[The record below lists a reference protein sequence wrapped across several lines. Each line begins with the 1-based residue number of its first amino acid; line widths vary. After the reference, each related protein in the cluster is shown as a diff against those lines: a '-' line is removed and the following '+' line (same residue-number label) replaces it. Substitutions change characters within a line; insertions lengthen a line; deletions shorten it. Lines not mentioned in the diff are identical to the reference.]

1 MLSKTQSKRLQ
12 SDSGTTTAASAT
24 HSVTIAGGTGITTAV
39 SGSTLTITNTASFPS
54 ANENDNLVYDGSQFI
69 ATESPTISFI
79 ITSNATAGYR
89 FDGGGLPTGSD
100 NPTIY
105 VYRGFT
111 YRFNNTTGGSHPFE
125 INVSQNGSAVSGVS
139 GSQSGVQFWTVPQTL
154 SAGTTYVYQCTIH
167 GGMKG
172 DMVVV

>member
-1 MLSKTQSKRLQ
+1 MP
-12 SDSGTTTAASAT
+12 SGT
-24 HSVTIAGGTGITTAV
+24 
-39 SGSTLTITNTASFPS
+39 N
-54 ANENDNLVYDGSQFI
+54 
-69 ATESPTISFI
+69 
-79 ITSNATAGYR
+79 
-89 FDGGGLPTGSD
+89 

-111 YRFNNTTGGSHPFE
+111 YRFNNTTGGGHTFALR
-125 INVSQNGSAVSGVS
+125 VSDGGSAVTDGVS
-139 GSQSGVQFWTVPQTL
+139 GSQSGIQFWTVPQTL